1 MIPALQAVL
10 RQALIK
16 AVLAYLAHWDCTHPQ
31 ADIDRVKNIKDD
43 ETLKLVSHASFNG
56 VAWKVVLHDAEFNP
70 HTGLSI
76 PLDPMISYTFYL
88 LILWREI
95 ERLRRATPE
104 TLGDAAREMAYY
116 FESDA
121 EFWVAGSKLFQPD
134 APPVVED
141 DIAAWAVRI
150 NALLMAYIEEFLA

>member
-1 MIPALQAVL
+1 MTPALQAVL

-16 AVLAYLAHWDCTHPQ
+16 AVLAYLAHWNCAHPQ

-43 ETLKLVSHASFNG
+43 ETLQLCCDEF
-56 VAWKVVLHDAEFNP
+56 AWEIVVHDGEFSAL
-70 HTGLSI
+70 TMLTI
-76 PLDPMISYTFYL
+76 PLDPMISYTFPL
-88 LILWREI
+88 LILNREI
-95 ERLRRATPE
+95 ERLRRATPAS
-104 TLGDAAREMAYY
+104 LGDAAREMAYY

-121 EFWVAGSKLFQPD
+121 EFWVAGSKLFPSD

-141 DIAAWAVRI
+141 DIAAWVVRI